1 MVTLSSASWKY
12 VWIVKAVPLSVQRSL
27 ASNFDQRL
35 REPQESGKFR
45 HEACCV
51 CCARRM
57 WSEDL
62 SLLIL
67 FQDPVLPEADYY
79 REPDVQSLHGS
90 QQERLCDLLGVER
103 YLQRWPQLA
112 ECPRAKR
119 ELQAS
124 AVQHPYLQDRYLLLH
139 KKAMPEDTK
148 SAAKVCRSCRSSLT
162 SSTVALPR
170 FALAN
175 DLWMGRPLPGLRN
188 LSTGTR
194 RLLPLVRACLQV
206 TVLQPT
212 NLSAQERQKG
222 FISPAGQARR

>member
-1 MVTLSSASWKY
+1 MLSCASWKY
-12 VWIVKAVPLSVQRSL
+12 VGVVQAVPLSVQRSL

-67 FQDPVLPEADYY
+67 FQDPVLPEDDYY

-103 YLQRWPQLA
+103 YFAALA
-112 ECPRAKR
+112 TARRMSSRKTR
-119 ELQAS
+119 VAS
-124 AVQHPYLQDRYLLLH
+124 LC
-139 KKAMPEDTK
+139 
-148 SAAKVCRSCRSSLT
+148 SAA
-162 SSTVALPR
+162 
-170 FALAN
+170 
-175 DLWMGRPLPGLRN
+175 PLPSGQIF
-188 LSTGTR
+188 
-194 RLLPLVRACLQV
+194 VA
-206 TVLQPT
+206 
-212 NLSAQERQKG
+212 AQE
-222 FISPAGQARR
+222 SHA

>member
-1 MVTLSSASWKY
+1 M
-12 VWIVKAVPLSVQRSL
+12 SVQRSL

-35 REPQESGKFR
+35 REPQECGKFR

-67 FQDPVLPEADYY
+67 FQDPVLPEAEYY

-119 ELQAS
+119 ELQAG
-124 AVQHPYLQDRYLLLH
+124 R
-139 KKAMPEDTK
+139 T
-148 SAAKVCRSCRSSLT
+148 
-162 SSTVALPR
+162 
-170 FALAN
+170 AN
-175 DLWMGRPLPGLRN
+175 KEQSIRD
-188 LSTGTR
+188 
-194 RLLPLVRACLQV
+194 
-206 TVLQPT
+206 
-212 NLSAQERQKG
+212 G
-222 FISPAGQARR
+222 FPQTSPAFHE

>member
-1 MVTLSSASWKY
+1 M
-12 VWIVKAVPLSVQRSL
+12 QRSL

-51 CCARRM
+51 CCARPM

-67 FQDPVLPEADYY
+67 CQDPVLPEAEYY

-112 ECPRAKR
+112 QCPRAKR

-124 AVQHPYLQDRYLLLH
+124 AVQRPYLQDRYLLLR

-148 SAAKVCRSCRSSLT
+148 NGATVCLSCRSSLT

-170 FALAN
+170 FDRSGQRSMDGAAITRTAESFPRHTSASSSCKNLLAGHRATAN
-175 DLWMGRPLPGLRN
+175 QCV
-188 LSTGTR
+188 ST
-194 RLLPLVRACLQV
+194 
-206 TVLQPT
+206 
-212 NLSAQERQKG
+212 
-222 FISPAGQARR
+222 